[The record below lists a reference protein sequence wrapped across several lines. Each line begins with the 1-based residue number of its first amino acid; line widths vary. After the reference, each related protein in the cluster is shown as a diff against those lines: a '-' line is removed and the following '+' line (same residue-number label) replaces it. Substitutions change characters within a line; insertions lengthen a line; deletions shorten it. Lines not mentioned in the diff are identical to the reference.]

1 MGCLELAHIGR
12 SGLQANWSA
21 YWGSAA
27 FSGTGRSHE
36 GRRRRQ
42 RDFTGT

>member
-1 MGCLELAHIGR
+1 MAHIGR

-27 FSGTGRSHE
+27 FSGTGRAAPPAVNGE
-36 GRRRRQ
+36 GTSLGHSRN
-42 RDFTGT
+42 GH